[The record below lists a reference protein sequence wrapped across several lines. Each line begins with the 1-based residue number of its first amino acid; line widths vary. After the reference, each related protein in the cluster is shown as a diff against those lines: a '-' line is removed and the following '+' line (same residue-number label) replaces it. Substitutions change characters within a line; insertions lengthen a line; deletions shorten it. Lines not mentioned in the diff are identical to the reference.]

1 VIAATRFRD
10 MAISQ
15 ADRLTLHD
23 CYVTARQWF
32 SALGSIGTS
41 VALGETWRETPILV
55 KEKEEGDR
63 IAQLIQGFLAK
74 QKNGKEK
81 GSEKMANRFYEMTF
95 TPSVK
100 RAQERYGSRHNYVRL
115 EDGESEFFGL
125 TEAEVEFIS
134 QRDGFYMAT
143 VGENG
148 YPYIQFRGGPKGF
161 LKILDEKTLG
171 FADFRG
177 NLQYISVG
185 NLQTNDRAALFLMD
199 YSNRQRLK
207 ILARVQNKDARD
219 APELIERLAPQG
231 YKARIERAMIL
242 RVEAFDWN
250 CRQHITQR
258 FTIEEIETINQP
270 LYEHVKSLEAENQ
283 RLRGLLDRTR

>member
-1 VIAATRFRD
+1 LKNIEFHLLD
-10 MAISQ
+10 KG
-15 ADRLTLHD
+15 H
-23 CYVTARQWF
+23 F
-32 SALGSIGTS
+32 AL
-41 VALGETWRETPILV
+41 E
-55 KEKEEGDR
+55 EEGDR

-81 GSEKMANRFYEMTF
+81 GSEKMANRFYKLTF

-100 RAQERYGSRHNYVRL
+100 RAQERYGSRRNYARVGG
-115 EDGESEFFGL
+115 GESEFFGL

-161 LKILDEKTLG
+161 LKILDAKTLG

-185 NLQTNDRAALFLMD
+185 NLQTNDRTALFLMD

-207 ILARVQNKDARD
+207 ILARVQNEDARD
-219 APELIERLAPQG
+219 APELIERLAPQD

-250 CRQHITQR
+250 CPQHITQR

-270 LYEHVKSLEAENQ
+270 LYEHVKRLEDENQ
-283 RLRGLLDRTR
+283 RLRDLLERK